1 MEEQVKGT
9 PGSCPVE
16 RRVGRFREHTLHA
29 KERSAVFLLKDMH
42 SMRVVPRE
50 IELIRPV
57 PEYLQYSE
65 TGFFCASNEPGRSEP
80 EA

>member
-1 MEEQVKGT
+1 MQEREEQDD
-9 PGSCPVE
+9 C
-16 RRVGRFREHTLHA
+16 
-29 KERSAVFLLKDMH
+29 

-57 PEYLQYSE
+57 PEYSQYSE
-65 TGFFCASNEPGRSEP
+65 TGFFCASNEQGISKP

>member
-1 MEEQVKGT
+1 M
-9 PGSCPVE
+9 
-16 RRVGRFREHTLHA
+16 
-29 KERSAVFLLKDMH
+29 KDMH

-57 PEYLQYSE
+57 PEYSQYSE

-80 EA
+80 EAFASYPKDMTQTFTVWLICGECRISEAKNVVQS